1 MSAVPLGEIFFD
13 ILQLRVDLYFFRL
26 LIFYIDTETLMLS
39 VLSFRSPFEQEYI
52 TAM

>member
-1 MSAVPLGEIFFD
+1 MSAVPLGAIFFD